1 MADMQVT
8 YDLLDHTANQLRAG
22 HEELEATLARLRSLV
37 SDLVSRGFVTTRAS
51 GAFDQASEDFTN
63 GAKQTLSGLQGM
75 SQFLIGAAT
84 TLRNTDEQ
92 LARSIDGHR

>member
-1 MADMQVT
+1 MADMHVT
-8 YDLLDHTANQLRAG
+8 YEQLEQTAQQLRGG
-22 HEELEATLARLRSLV
+22 HEELETVLHRLRSLV

-51 GAFDQASEDFTN
+51 GAFDQASEDFTQ
-63 GAKQTLSGLQGM
+63 GARQTLSGLQSM
-75 SQFLIGAAT
+75 AQFLTGAAA